1 MTGISFNPTPI
12 FYVIVGLLIG
22 MVIGWL
28 IGFFDSNGRSA
39 KKIQASEAQAEA
51 AIAEANSKIS
61 LAEQRIASA
70 NRSSQNTQDDP
81 GLLRLKTGSGG
92 RITVEM
98 DGAIIVPPL
107 QYDKRRRLIEL
118 VSVFR
123 SYLETGQLSQASIQP
138 SASTQTPPGL
148 AATQSVASQP
158 LPVAAPK
165 PEAEKITSTLSI
177 VGQIDTVLQKRL
189 MNSPL
194 FKRGIRLQD
203 SIRGGVDVYIG
214 SQKYGTIDDVPDE
227 DVKSEIRA
235 AIAEWETRFT
245 PR

>member
-1 MTGISFNPTPI
+1 MSGISFNPTPV

-39 KKIQASEAQAEA
+39 KKIQASEAQAES

-61 LAEQRIASA
+61 QAEQRIALA
-70 NRSSQNTQDDP
+70 GRTSQNTQDDP
-81 GLLRLKTGSGG
+81 GLLRVKNDKG
-92 RITVEM
+92 RITLEM
-98 DGAIIVPPL
+98 DGAFIVPPL
-107 QYDKRRRLIEL
+107 PADKRKRLIEL

-123 SYLETGQLSQASIQP
+123 SYLETGQLSQATLQP
-138 SASTQTPPGL
+138 SAPIQTAPGPGSAQPGETQPNQTTEP
-148 AATQSVASQP
+148 
-158 LPVAAPK
+158 
-165 PEAEKITSTLSI
+165 EKITSTLSI
-177 VGQIDTVLQKRL
+177 VGQIDSVLQKRL

-214 SQKYGTIDDVPDE
+214 SQKYNSIDDVPDE
-227 DVKSEIRA
+227 SVKSEIRA
-235 AIAEWETRFT
+235 AIAEWENRFT